1 MLILFIAFALR
12 LILVLQPE
20 VIHNDGIEYV
30 RHAKEVLAGNW
41 TGGKSSPLYPALIAL
56 AYALVKNFELGGI
69 WVSVIFGALLV
80 LPVFYLG
87 KTIFN
92 EKVGI
97 ISALVASV
105 HPFLYMH
112 SGSVLTESIYH
123 FFIATSVLFGWYAF
137 SKRGF
142 YQVLLFSLFTSLAFL
157 TRPEAIGFLFI
168 FSVWMLIVNPPKE
181 RRNWIERVAVILI
194 AIFAFLVFSSP
205 YLLAIRKETGKWS
218 ISKKVEVSIG
228 SGSEEIDETPLK
240 KGKVWRHG
248 LSLVSLIKYPLSLL
262 TIVGTGLLDSI
273 YKFQQAFNPVLFLF
287 ALLGWI
293 GIIQRRSRYSLKA
306 NFYVMSYHFFFFGL
320 VLPFFWVSRR
330 YTSQMVSISIPWAA
344 FGFWVFLD
352 WVHQRWKFVWKKERF
367 VTILLVILL
376 MVFFTQG
383 RVIHTREHRGIQKEA
398 GLWMKDHL
406 PRGVKI
412 MSRMPQEAFYAE
424 LPWILFP
431 KNSYEEVLRVARLN
445 GVQYLILNEDI
456 EEDSPGFLG
465 KMKEKDLTLLKDFKR
480 KNQRMS
486 IFKIFY

>member
-12 LILVLQPE
+12 LILVFQPE

-56 AYALVKNFELGGI
+56 AYGLVKNFELAGI
-69 WVSVIFGALLV
+69 WVSVLFGALLV

-105 HPFLYMH
+105 QPLLYMH

-123 FFIATSVLFGWYAF
+123 FFIATSVLFGCYAF
-137 SKRGF
+137 SKGRF

-157 TRPEAIGFLFI
+157 TRPEAIGFLFV
-168 FSVWMLIVNPPKE
+168 FSVWVVFVNPPKE
-181 RRNWIERVAVILI
+181 RRYWIKRVAMILI
-194 AIFAFLVFSSP
+194 AVLAFLVFSSP
-205 YLLAIRKETGKWS
+205 YLIAIRKETGKWS

-228 SGSEEIDETPLK
+228 STSEEKDETPLK
-240 KGKVWRHG
+240 KGKAWRHG
-248 LSLVSLIKYPLSLL
+248 LSLVSWIKHPLSAL
-262 TIVGTGLLDSI
+262 TIIGTGLLDSF
-273 YKFQQAFNPVLFLF
+273 YKFQQAFNPVLFLL

-293 GIIQRRSRYSLKA
+293 GIIQRRSQYSLKA

-320 VLPFFWVSRR
+320 VLPFFLVSRR

-352 WVHQRWKFVWKKERF
+352 WVQQRWKFVWKKERF
-367 VTILLVILL
+367 VTILLIILL
-376 MVFFTQG
+376 MVLFIQG
-383 RVIHTREHRGIQKEA
+383 RMIHTREHRAIHKEA

-406 PRGVKI
+406 PRGSKI

-424 LPWILFP
+424 LPWTIFP
-431 KNSYEEVLRVARLN
+431 KKSYEEVLRVARLS
-445 GVQYLILNEDI
+445 GVQYLNINEDI
-456 EEDSPGFLG
+456 EEDSPGFWG
-465 KMKEKDLTLLKDFKR
+465 KMEEKDLTLLKDFKR

-486 IFKIFY
+486 IFKISY